1 MARRDTKINP
11 AEVGKLL
18 KSPAVVRD
26 LGRRARNIAN
36 AAGPGF
42 VASVVVGRHRARAS
56 VITATQQARMA
67 EARNRALTKALDR
80 GRL

>member
-1 MARRDTKINP
+1 MPRKVKLNP
-11 AEVGKLL
+11 DQVGRLL
-18 KSPAVVRD
+18 KSPEVRAD
-26 LGRRARNIAN
+26 ITRRVRNIAA

-42 VASVVVGRHRARAS
+42 LATVVVGRSRIHGS